1 MKRVISKV
9 GVVIIMIMIAI
20 IIAVLIACGILT
32 PEKQSGFWG
41 QLGITRESIKEVQL
55 EFQGQRVGM
64 TETKAASFLDTLTTL
79 ETVEVA
85 DDHEFTPSDIKV
97 ILKTEG
103 EEQEVIFYWFTNH
116 QTVPAGVTICYGA
129 STDIEPMELL
139 GNRVDVLFDG
149 NKYHFQFTTQ
159 QVWSETLMRQSYD
172 QLAESQGLFTRC
184 ELLGGD
190 RFNERPSEFQTE
202 VPYLEDIVNNS
213 ELIFLG
219 TYMVKVN
226 NNYYYKYGN
235 GRSLE
240 VFAVDEVLKGSFD
253 GEYYRMSSEHTTSEA
268 LVGYEDGYW
277 DQISIAQQSIHN
289 PDYLPGVQY
298 LICVDIIQYEVEVD
312 TDQDSYTYME
322 QRNQTHGQY
331 DTAVVDGDMLYP
343 RYNTEL
349 HPFYNLHL
357 NELKELL
364 Q

>member
-1 MKRVISKV
+1 MKRTISKV
-9 GVVIIMIMIAI
+9 GVGSIMIMIAI
-20 IIAVLIACGILT
+20 IIAALIAFGIMT

-55 EFQGQRVGM
+55 EFQGQRVVM
-64 TETKAASFLDTLTTL
+64 TETKAVSFLDTLTTL
-79 ETVEVA
+79 EKVEVA

-97 ILKTEG
+97 ILKTER

-116 QTVPAGVTICYGA
+116 QTFPAGITVCYGA

-139 GNRVDVLFDG
+139 GNRVDVLFNG

-159 QVWSETLMRQSYD
+159 QVWSETLMRQTYD
-172 QLAESQGLFTRC
+172 QLAESQGLFARY

-190 RFNERPSEFQTE
+190 RFNEPLSEFQTE
-202 VPYLEDIVNNS
+202 VPSLEDIVSNS

-219 TYMVKVN
+219 THMAKVSN
-226 NNYYYKYGN
+226 NNYYEYGH

-253 GEYYRMSSEHTTSEA
+253 DTYYRMSSEHTTSGADIGFE
-268 LVGYEDGYW
+268 EGYW

-298 LICVDIIQYEVEVD
+298 LICVDIIQYEVQVD
-312 TDQDSYTYME
+312 TDQGSYNDMV

-331 DTAVVDGDMLYP
+331 DTAVMDGDMLYP
-343 RYNTEL
+343 RYNTES
-349 HPFYNLHL
+349 HPFYNVHL

>member
-1 MKRVISKV
+1 MKAVPKKKTW
-9 GVVIIMIMIAI
+9 
-20 IIAVLIACGILT
+20 IIAAVCMVVLLAIACGILT

-116 QTVPAGVTICYGA
+116 QTVPAGVMICYGA

-159 QVWSETLMRQSYD
+159 QVWSETLMRQTYD

-190 RFNERPSEFQTE
+190 RFSEPFSEFQAE
-202 VPYLEDIVNNS
+202 VPSLNDVISNS
-213 ELIFLG
+213 ELILLG
-219 TYMVKVN
+219 SHMAKVSN
-226 NNYYYKYGN
+226 NNYYEFGH

-253 GEYYRMSSEHTTSEA
+253 DAYYRMPSEHTTSGAEM
-268 LVGYEDGYW
+268 GFEGGYW
-277 DQISIAQQSIHN
+277 DQISIA
-289 PDYLPGVQY
+289 
-298 LICVDIIQYEVEVD
+298 
-312 TDQDSYTYME
+312 
-322 QRNQTHGQY
+322 
-331 DTAVVDGDMLYP
+331 
-343 RYNTEL
+343 
-349 HPFYNLHL
+349 
-357 NELKELL
+357 
-364 Q
+364 

>member
-1 MKRVISKV
+1 MKAVPKKKTW
-9 GVVIIMIMIAI
+9 
-20 IIAVLIACGILT
+20 IIAAVFMVVLLAIAFGILT

-129 STDIEPMELL
+129 STDVEPMELL
-139 GNRVDVLFDG
+139 GNRVDVLFNG

-159 QVWSETLMRQSYD
+159 QVWSETLMRQTYD

-190 RFNERPSEFQTE
+190 RFSEPFSEFQAE
-202 VPYLEDIVNNS
+202 VPSLNDVISNS
-213 ELIFLG
+213 ELILLG
-219 TYMVKVN
+219 SHMAKVSN
-226 NNYYYKYGN
+226 NNYYEFGH

-253 GEYYRMSSEHTTSEA
+253 DAYYRMPSEHTTSGAEM
-268 LVGYEDGYW
+268 GFEGGYW

-298 LICVDIIQYEVEVD
+298 LICVDIIQYEVQVD